1 MATHNVVV
9 PQPMEQSIDD
19 LVSTGRYQNFSEVV
33 RAGIRM
39 LLEHEAA
46 EAARLEALRNATS
59 VGIMQVEAGQ
69 YDEIDPANLAAYL
82 NNLGRL
88 AGEKHE

>member
-9 PQPMEQSIDD
+9 PKPMEQSIDD
-19 LVSTGRYQNFSEVV
+19 LVNTGRYQNFSEVV

-39 LLEHEAA
+39 LLKHEAT

-69 YDEIDPANLAAYL
+69 YEEVDPTNLAAYF

-88 AGEKHE
+88 ASDKV

>member
-1 MATHNVVV
+1 
-9 PQPMEQSIDD
+9 
-19 LVSTGRYQNFSEVV
+19 
-33 RAGIRM
+33 M

-69 YDEIDPANLAAYL
+69 YDEIDPSNLAAYL
-82 NNLGRL
+82 DNLGRL
-88 AGEKHE
+88 AGDKA

>member
-9 PQPMEQSIDD
+9 PKPMEQSIDD
-19 LVSTGRYQNFSEVV
+19 LVNTGRYQNFSEVV

-59 VGIMQVEAGQ
+59 LGIMQVEAGQ
-69 YDEIDPANLAAYL
+69 YEEVDPANLTDYL
-82 NNLGRL
+82 DNLGSR
-88 AGEKHE
+88 ASSKA